1 MKRTC
6 IGLGLELGFGLLPFA
21 CFFLSMFLEPNP
33 PYGTHLREGFVTGA
47 SGSVAIF
54 TLTAVGLALFWAVR
68 DMRLHR
74 AWAALLFLAAA
85 SVSLFVPSLLMHAS
99 RLFWPDNFH
108 GDSGWIL
115 LMMPLCMTVFAVP
128 AVIAF
133 AISLVFA
140 RWHSRVAPFP
150 QSAGGRGSEVWLVR
164 GSLLGG
170 AAVIVSALLASAFLE
185 TTFRLAHPADPGGHI
200 KLGTAAQEQGNLD
213 EAIGQYRKSL
223 EVRPDSA
230 EANNNLGLALAGRG
244 EVDKAIARFRMALEL
259 NPHYAEAHY
268 NLGNVLAGRG
278 QIDEAIA
285 HFKKALEIKPDY
297 AEARRSLDQA
307 REKGNVPK

>member
-1 MKRTC
+1 MYRDRTGV
-6 IGLGLELGFGLLPFA
+6 GLRLAAVRL
-21 CFFLSMFLEPNP
+21 FFSLDVLEPNP

-68 DMRLHR
+68 DMCLHR

-140 RWHSRVAPFP
+140 RWHSRIALSRNPR
-150 QSAGGRGSEVWLVR
+150 AA
-164 GSLLGG
+164 G
-170 AAVIVSALLASAFLE
+170 AA
-185 TTFRLAHPADPGGHI
+185 
-200 KLGTAAQEQGNLD
+200 
-213 EAIGQYRKSL
+213 
-223 EVRPDSA
+223 
-230 EANNNLGLALAGRG
+230 
-244 EVDKAIARFRMALEL
+244 RF
-259 NPHYAEAHY
+259 
-268 NLGNVLAGRG
+268 G
-278 QIDEAIA
+278 
-285 HFKKALEIKPDY
+285 
-297 AEARRSLDQA
+297 
-307 REKGNVPK
+307 